1 MRTIRMY
8 RPSKEGA
15 SGGVQRR
22 SKRCRPVGYK
32 LLTQE

>member
-1 MRTIRMY
+1 MHS
-8 RPSKEGA
+8 PVEGDA

-22 SKRCRPVGYK
+22 SERCCPVGYE